1 MIEIADS
8 SLAYD
13 RDVKAPLYARQGIV
27 EYWLVDLNGQAVTGY
42 SEASDGLYG
51 RSVTWRRGQSLAPAQ
66 LPGVILRVD
75 DLLT

>member
-1 MIEIADS
+1 VIEIADS
-8 SLAYD
+8 SLRYD
-13 RDVKAPLYARQGIV
+13 RDVKAPLYAREGIV
-27 EYWLVDLNGQAVTGY
+27 EYWLVDLNDQSVTGY
-42 SEASDGLYG
+42 TEVSDGVYG